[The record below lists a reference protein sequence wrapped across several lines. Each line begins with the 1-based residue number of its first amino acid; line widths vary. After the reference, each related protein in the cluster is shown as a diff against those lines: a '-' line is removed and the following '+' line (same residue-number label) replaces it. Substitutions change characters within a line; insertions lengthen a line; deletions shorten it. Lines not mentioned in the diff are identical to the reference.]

1 MRKLLIFLALVAVCV
16 VAVGIYQGW
25 FEFTTKSNPNSGK
38 VDVGLTIDENKIKED
53 TAKAKEKAK
62 EATEKAKERIDENK
76 TAPSK

>member
-1 MRKLLIFLALVAVCV
+1 MRKFLFFLVVVVVCV
-16 VAVGIYQGW
+16 VAVGIYRGW
-25 FEFTTKSNPNSGK
+25 FEFTKRTDPNSGK

-76 TAPSK
+76 TAPTK